1 MNNFQLTG
9 VNQAFA
15 YVLECRSLAYNA
27 DSTPQLDTA
36 CYRQSCQLA
45 SNSKWQ
51 HQHGVCHVPSDLI

>member
-1 MNNFQLTG
+1 MNNSQLTG

-36 CYRQSCQLA
+36 C
-45 SNSKWQ
+45 
-51 HQHGVCHVPSDLI
+51 